1 MTEKLTLMALFEDI
15 EPAADGIEKIRELGV
30 SDEQI
35 NVISGIPVTEP
46 MLGRPHVWSNVPRL
60 AIGGALAGL
69 VIGLF
74 FAVGTPLLYS
84 ISVGGFGKITVPP
97 SIIIVFEMTML
108 GMLVS
113 TFLGVFLDSKF
124 PSYAPTQYVP
134 EISDGKIAVLFECL
148 AEKETEFVQVLN
160 SLGAEEVKPAEVQQL

>member
-15 EPAADGIEKIRELGV
+15 EPAADGIDTLRELGV
-30 SDEQI
+30 SDEHI

-46 MLGRPHVWSNVPRL
+46 MLGRPHVWTNVPRL
-60 AIGGALAGL
+60 AIGGALAGFL
-69 VIGLF
+69 IGLF

-84 ISVGGFGKITVPP
+84 VSVGGFGKISIPP
-97 SIIIVFEMTML
+97 SIIIIFEMTML
-108 GMLVS
+108 GMLAS

-148 AEKETEFVQVLN
+148 EDKESEFVQVLTA
-160 SLGAEEVKPAEVQQL
+160 LGAEEVKPAEVQQL